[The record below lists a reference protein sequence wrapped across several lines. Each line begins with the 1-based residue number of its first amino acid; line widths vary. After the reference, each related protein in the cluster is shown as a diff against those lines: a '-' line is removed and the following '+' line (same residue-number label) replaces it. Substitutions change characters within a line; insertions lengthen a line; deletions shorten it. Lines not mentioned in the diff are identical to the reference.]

1 MSRYLTFLSALI
13 FAFHLNAFSQDDK
26 IVMNNDTMSCRIH
39 ENNLDWISCISFGE
53 LVKFSENRIDKEKQT
68 LLVPLTI
75 NYIKFSENPGSSYS
89 TLDLMRKLDFSTNSP
104 NFKWVKDFSN
114 NEIYYNGIDTANN
127 RLYWFGLDFS
137 QVNIRLGKAPRS
149 EYDHW
154 FFLDCNDFFLND
166 DKFLDFREKFSFISD
181 TGIVTNRNDNLNLRH
196 IYNRQAKSLILDSIR
211 SIISSFNV
219 NYNGVGLI
227 IFITDINKETESE
240 TFYVTFFDI
249 ESKTILLCLKETA
262 KARGVSMVWHWT
274 KAIKEYLDVLTKK
287 FDWKK
292 KYIIAKKPKRKK

>member
-1 MSRYLTFLSALI
+1 MSRYLSFLSVVL
-13 FAFHLNAFSQDDK
+13 FAFHLSAFSQDDK

-39 ENNLDWISCISFGE
+39 ENNLDWISCYSFGE
-53 LVKFSENRIDKEKQT
+53 LVKFSENRITKENGE
-68 LLVPLTI
+68 LFPPLKI
-75 NYIKFSENPGSSYS
+75 NYIKFSENPGSSYTTS
-89 TLDLMRKLDFSTNSP
+89 DLMRKLDFSNDSP
-104 NFKWVKDFSN
+104 NYKYAKDYST
-114 NEIYYNGIDTANN
+114 NETYYVGIDTANN

-166 DKFLDFREKFSFISD
+166 NRFLGFRERFSFISD
-181 TGIVTNRNDNLNLRH
+181 TGIVINRNDNLNLRY
-196 IYNRQAKSLILDSIR
+196 IYNRQAKPLILDSIR

-219 NYNGVGLI
+219 NYKGVGMI
-227 IFITDINKETESE
+227 IFITNIDKEKESE

-262 KARGVSMVWHWT
+262 KASGVSMVWHWT

-287 FDWKK
+287 SAWKK